1 MCVCGGGEAKHNN
14 NKQKLGSAL
23 LVQKIHLHVLLFGV
37 SSFFHLYMHFI
48 LVEYYLLIS
57 VLCWKLLHLC
67 CLLTHTPGERVL
79 SLHRIRRE
87 AIFPPFLQNPLPWTA
102 SILGSPSSCSDYYGV
117 QQSTLLFL
125 LCLSSFG
132 HVWDIV

>member
-1 MCVCGGGEAKHNN
+1 MCGGGGAEAKHNN

-67 CLLTHTPGERVL
+67 CLLTHTWREGPVL
-79 SLHRIRRE
+79 AQDQKGGNFSTFSTESLALDSQHPR
-87 AIFPPFLQNPLPWTA
+87 L
-102 SILGSPSSCSDYYGV
+102 SILM
-117 QQSTLLFL
+117 F
-125 LCLSSFG
+125 
-132 HVWDIV
+132 